1 MSIDIHSLSDD
12 TRAILNKYGF
22 NSIPFSDLIERL
34 QAGTLSAEGNRILG
48 SIELPPE
55 ASYAPLPEP
64 NSEEARRLEKIGRTA
79 IDAGQV
85 GVVVLNGGMATR
97 FGGLAK
103 GITEAVANRSFLDLK
118 LSQAAAAGRGKAPV
132 LLMNSFATDEA
143 TKNHLAQLDISCE
156 VRTFAQMISL
166 RFTPTG
172 ELFVDANG
180 NPSLYAPGHG
190 DLPFALQSS
199 GELDRFIKHGG
210 RWLTVSNVDNLGA
223 GLDPRVIGMHIEQG
237 NPMTVEMVRPNQ
249 RDVGGF
255 PALVNGKMMIVE
267 AFRAPTSFDVNTIP
281 VFNTNTFVF
290 DAQALQGPF
299 DLDWFA
305 AFKKVDGHDVVQF
318 ERLVGQ
324 LTEFMEVTWLLV
336 PRKGPFSRF
345 IPIKLPADLER
356 RAGELKQLLVAQGV
370 L

>member
-1 MSIDIHSLSDD
+1 MSIDIHSLDD
-12 TRAILNKYGF
+12 RARAVLSKYGF
-22 NSIPFSDLIERL
+22 NSIPFSNLVQRL
-34 QAGTLSAEGNRILG
+34 TTGGLSAEGNRLKG
-48 SIELPPE
+48 AIELPSE
-55 ASYAPLPEP
+55 ASYSPLPEP
-64 NSEEARRLEKIGRTA
+64 DSADARHLAAIGQAA

-103 GITEAVANRSFLDLK
+103 GVTEAVGGRSFLDLK
-118 LSQAAAAGRGKAPV
+118 LSQVAEAGQGRAPV

-143 TKNHLAQLDISCE
+143 TKHHLAEQTIACD
-156 VRTFAQMISL
+156 VRTFCQMVSL
-166 RFTPTG
+166 RCTPGG
-172 ELFVDANG
+172 ELFLDTNK

-190 DLPFALQSS
+190 DLPFALQDS
-199 GELDRFIKHGG
+199 GELDRFIAQGG

-223 GLDPRVIGMHIEQG
+223 GLDPRVIGMHIEKG
-237 NPMTVEMVRPNQ
+237 TPMTVEIVRPNQ

-255 PALVNGKMMIVE
+255 PALVDGKMMIVE
-267 AFRAPTSFDVNTIP
+267 AFRAPASFDINSIP

-290 DAQALQGPF
+290 DAEALLGTF

-305 AFKKVDGHDVVQF
+305 AFKKINGREVVQF

-336 PRKGPFSRF
+336 PRQGPFSRF
-345 IPIKLPADLER
+345 IPIKVPGDLTR
-356 RAGELKQLLVAQGV
+356 REAELKELLVTQRV
-370 L
+370 W